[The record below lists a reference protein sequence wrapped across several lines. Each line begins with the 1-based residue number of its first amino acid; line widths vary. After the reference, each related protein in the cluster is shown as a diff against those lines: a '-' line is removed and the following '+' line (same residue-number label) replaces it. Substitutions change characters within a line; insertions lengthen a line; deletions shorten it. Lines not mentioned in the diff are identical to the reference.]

1 MADNSQNS
9 LQAYVLRLADNALI
23 LGQRLSEWCGHA
35 PALEEDIATANT
47 ALDLIGQAR
56 NWFDYAS
63 KLDAEGRNEDQ
74 LALLRDENQ
83 YTNVLLVEQ
92 PNGTYGNTLM
102 RQFIFD
108 VWHYHVLQQLVV
120 SKDETIVAIAQKSI
134 KEVTY
139 HVSRS
144 SDLILRL
151 GDGTQESHDMLQNAL
166 DNLWRFSGELTTSDE
181 LDTEM
186 CDLGVGAD
194 LSVVEA
200 KFNETVERVFED
212 SMLVAPKVGYMQR
225 GGKTG
230 LHSESMGRL
239 LAEMQVL
246 QRTHP
251 NAVW

>member
-1 MADNSQNS
+1 MVDKSQIA
-9 LQAYVLRLADNALI
+9 LQAYILRLADNALI
-23 LGQRLSEWCGHA
+23 IGQRLSEWCGHA

-63 KLDAEGRNEDQ
+63 QLDDKGRSEDQ
-74 LALLRDENQ
+74 LAFLRDENE

-108 VWHYHVLQQLVV
+108 VWHYHLLEQLMA
-120 SKDETIVAIAQKSI
+120 SKDETIAAIAQKSI

-151 GDGTQESHDMLQNAL
+151 GDGTKESHDIIQNAL

-181 LDTEM
+181 LDSEM
-186 CDLGVGAD
+186 NGLGLGAN
-194 LSVVEA
+194 LSVVEG
-200 KFNETVERVFED
+200 KFRETVEAVFKD
-212 SMLVAPKVGYMQR
+212 AMLVPPKVGYMQQ
-225 GGKTG
+225 GGKSG
-230 LHSESMGRL
+230 VHSESMGRL

>member
-1 MADNSQNS
+1 MADKSPNS

-23 LGQRLSEWCGHA
+23 IGQRLSEWCGHA

-56 NWFDYAS
+56 HWFDYAS
-63 KLDAEGRNEDQ
+63 KLDAAGRSEDQ

-108 VWHYHVLQQLVV
+108 VWHYHLLEQLSI
-120 SKDETIVAIAQKSI
+120 SKDETIEGIAQKSI

-151 GDGTQESHDMLQNAL
+151 GYGTQESHQMLQNAL
-166 DNLWRFSGELTTSDE
+166 DNLWRFSGELTTADQ

-186 CDLGVGAD
+186 VELGIGAD
-194 LSVVEA
+194 LSVVEV
-200 KFNETVERVFED
+200 KFSETVQRVFKD
-212 SMLVAPKVGYMQR
+212 AMLVTPKVGYMQQ
-225 GGKTG
+225 GGKSG
-230 LHSESMGRL
+230 VHSESMGRL

-246 QRTHP
+246 QRTYP